1 MKFRMLVFINAAA
14 VAVTLSAV
22 NYYFQHSW
30 YDVIITFLVTLITSF
45 LVFYYLI
52 EKYVYSKIKLIYKL
66 IHNLKL
72 GRDLR
77 DALGEHISADP
88 INDVELEVK
97 EWAREKKTEID
108 ELRKQEKFRR
118 DFLSNIS
125 HEFKTPLFAIQ
136 GYIEALQDDAMDDK
150 ELARQF
156 LEKASKNVD
165 RLSYLIQDLDEI
177 SKLESGE
184 IPINLTRFKINDLIK
199 EVFEAMEI
207 KAKKHNIKLIF
218 KQKYDELTL
227 VNADREK
234 IRQVL
239 VNLID
244 NSFKYGNE
252 EGSTSVSLFELHDQV
267 LVEVTDDGIGIEEK
281 YLPRLFERFFR
292 TDTSRSRQIGG
303 SGLGLAIVKHIIEA
317 HEQTISVRSTEGLG
331 STFGFTL
338 QKSKQSLPFANIPVL
353 KT

>member
-1 MKFRMLVFINAAA
+1 MKLRILVLINAAA
-14 VAVTLSAV
+14 VAITLSAV
-22 NYYFQHSW
+22 NFYFKHSF
-30 YDVIITFLVTLITSF
+30 YDVAITFVMTIITSF

-52 EKYVYSKIKLIYKL
+52 EKYVYSKIKIIYKL

-88 INDVELEVK
+88 INDVEAEVK
-97 EWAREKKTEID
+97 EWARQKKSEID

-136 GYIEALQDDAMDDK
+136 GYIEALQDDEFEDK
-150 ELARQF
+150 ELAIQF
-156 LEKASKNVD
+156 LGKAAKNVD
-165 RLSYLIQDLDEI
+165 RLSYLIKDLDEI

-184 IPINLTRFKINDLIK
+184 IPVNLTRFKINDLIK
-199 EVFEAMEI
+199 EVFESLEI
-207 KAKKHNIKLIF
+207 KARQHNIKLIF
-218 KQKYDELTL
+218 KQKYDEPIL

-252 EGSTSVSLFELHDQV
+252 GGNTAVSLFELHDQV

-292 TDTSRSRQIGG
+292 TDSSRSRQIGG

-317 HEQTISVRSTEGLG
+317 HEQTINVRSTEGLG

-338 QKSKQSLPFANIPVL
+338 QKSKQSLPFPNIPVL
-353 KT
+353 KN

>member
-1 MKFRMLVFINAAA
+1 MKLRILVLINAAA
-14 VAVTLSAV
+14 VAITLAAV
-22 NYYFQHSW
+22 NYYFQHNW
-30 YDVIITFLVTLITSF
+30 YYVIVTFLVALITSF
-45 LVFYYLI
+45 IVFYYLI

-97 EWAREKKTEID
+97 EWARQKKSEID
-108 ELRKQEKFRR
+108 DLRKQEKFRR

-136 GYIEALQDDAMDDK
+136 GYIEAIQDDDFEDK
-150 ELARQF
+150 EMAQLFLA
-156 LEKASKNVD
+156 KAAKNVD

-184 IPINLTRFKINDLIK
+184 IPVNLTRFKINDLIK

-207 KAKKHNIKLIF
+207 KARQHNIKLIF
-218 KQKYDELTL
+218 KQKYDEPIL

-244 NSFKYGNE
+244 NSLKYGNE

-281 YLPRLFERFFR
+281 FLPRLFERFFR

-338 QKSKQSLPFANIPVL
+338 QKSKQSLPFPSIPVL
-353 KT
+353 NN

>member
-1 MKFRMLVFINAAA
+1 MKLRVLVFINALA
-14 VAVTLSAV
+14 VAITISAV
-22 NYYFQHSW
+22 NWYFQHKL
-30 YDVIITFLVTLITSF
+30 YDLAITFFTTIISSF

-77 DALGEHISADP
+77 DALGEHMSSDP
-88 INDVELEVK
+88 INDVEHEVQ

-108 ELRKQEKFRR
+108 TLRTQEKFRR

-136 GYIEALQDDAMDDK
+136 GYIEALQDDDLEDRDM
-150 ELARQF
+150 ARQF
-156 LEKASKNVD
+156 LNKASKNVD
-165 RLSYLIQDLDEI
+165 RLSYLIKDLDEI

-184 IPINLTRFKINDLIK
+184 LPINYTKFKINDLIK
-199 EVFEAMEI
+199 EVLESSEL
-207 KAKKHNIKLIF
+207 KAQQHNIKAIF
-218 KQKYDELTL
+218 KQKYDEGIQVT
-227 VNADREK
+227 ADRQK
-234 IRQVL
+234 ITQVL

-244 NSFKYGNE
+244 NSFKYGK
-252 EGSTSVSLFELHDQV
+252 EGGNTWITLFDLHDQV
-267 LVEVTDDGIGIEEK
+267 LIEVTDDGIGIEEK
-281 YLPRLFERFFR
+281 FLPRLFERFFR

-303 SGLGLAIVKHIIEA
+303 SGLGLAIVKHIVEA
-317 HEQTISVRSTEGLG
+317 HEQTINVRSTEGVG

-338 QKSKQSLPFANIPVL
+338 QKAKQNLPFAAIPIL
-353 KT
+353 KS

>member
-1 MKFRMLVFINAAA
+1 MKLRVLILINAAA
-14 VAVTLSAV
+14 VAIALSAV
-22 NYYFQHSW
+22 NYYFQHNW
-30 YDVIITFLVTLITSF
+30 YDVGITFVLSF
-45 LVFYYLI
+45 AISFIIFYYLI

-77 DALGEHISADP
+77 DALGDHIVSADP
-88 INDVELEVK
+88 IKDVQQEVK
-97 EWAREKKTEID
+97 EWASQKKIEID

-118 DFLSNIS
+118 EFLSNIS

-136 GYIEALQDDAMDDK
+136 GYIEAIQDDNFEDTDMA
-150 ELARQF
+150 AQF

-165 RLSYLIQDLDEI
+165 RLSYLIKDLDEI

-184 IPINLTRFKINDLIK
+184 IPINYSKFKVNDLIK
-199 EVFEAMEI
+199 EVFESLEL
-207 KAKKHNIKLIF
+207 KANQHSIRLIF
-218 KQKYDELTL
+218 KQKYDEPFL
-227 VNADREK
+227 VTADREK

-244 NSFKYGNE
+244 NSFKYGK
-252 EGSTSVSLFELHDQV
+252 EGGTTSVSVFDLHDQV
-267 LVEVTDDGIGIEEK
+267 LIEVTDDGIGIEEHN
-281 YLPRLFERFFR
+281 LPRLFERFFR
-292 TDTSRSRQIGG
+292 TDQSRSRQIGG

-317 HEQTISVRSTEGLG
+317 HQQTINVRSTAGLG

-338 QKSKQSLPFANIPVL
+338 QKVKQIQFPAIPVL
-353 KT
+353 KS

>member
-1 MKFRMLVFINAAA
+1 V
-14 VAVTLSAV
+14 
-22 NYYFQHSW
+22 
-30 YDVIITFLVTLITSF
+30 
-45 LVFYYLI
+45 VFYYLM
-52 EKYVYSKIKLIYKL
+52 EKYIYSKIKLIYKL

-77 DALGEHISADP
+77 DALGEHISSDP

-97 EWAREKKTEID
+97 EWARQKKTEID
-108 ELRKQEKFRR
+108 GLREQEKFRR

-136 GYIEALQDDAMDDK
+136 GYIEALQDDDFEDK
-150 ELARQF
+150 ELAKQF
-156 LEKASKNVD
+156 LDKASRNVD
-165 RLSYLIQDLDEI
+165 RLSYLIKDLDEI
-177 SKLESGE
+177 SKLETGE
-184 IPINLTRFKINDLIK
+184 MPIKYTKFKINDLVK
-199 EVFEAMEI
+199 EVFEALEM
-207 KAKKHNIKLIF
+207 KAQQHNIKLIF
-218 KQKYDELTL
+218 KQKYDEQIW

-234 IRQVL
+234 ITQVL
-239 VNLID
+239 TNLID
-244 NSFKYGNE
+244 NSFKYGKE
-252 EGSTSVSLFELHDQV
+252 EGSTAVSLFELHDQV
-267 LVEVTDDGIGIEEK
+267 LIEVTDDGIGIEEK

-317 HEQTISVRSTEGLG
+317 HQQTINVRSTEGLG

-338 QKSKQSLPFANIPVL
+338 QLARQTLPFPNIPVL

>member
-1 MKFRMLVFINAAA
+1 MKLRVLVFINALA
-14 VAVTLSAV
+14 VAITVSAV
-22 NYYFQHSW
+22 NYYFKHSW
-30 YDVIITFLVTLITSF
+30 YDVGITFVLTLTISFVT
-45 LVFYYLI
+45 FYILL
-52 EKYVYSKIKLIYKL
+52 EKYIYSKIKLIYKL

-88 INDVELEVK
+88 INDVEQEVK
-97 EWAREKKTEID
+97 EGAKEKKTEID

-136 GYIEALQDDAMDDK
+136 GYIEAIQDDEFEDLDM
-150 ELARQF
+150 ARDFMQ
-156 LEKASKNVD
+156 KAARNVD
-165 RLSYLIQDLDEI
+165 RLIYLIKDLDEI
-177 SKLESGE
+177 SKLETGE
-184 IPINLTRFKINDLIK
+184 LAINYTKFKINDLIK
-199 EVFEAMEI
+199 EVFESMER
-207 KAKKHNIKLIF
+207 KAEQHHIKLIF
-218 KQKYDELTL
+218 KEKYDEAIM

-234 IRQVL
+234 IIQVL
-239 VNLID
+239 INLID
-244 NSFKYGNE
+244 NSFKYGKE
-252 EGSTSVSLFELHDQV
+252 GGSTSLSLFELHDQV

-281 YLPRLFERFFR
+281 NLSRLFERFFR

-317 HEQTISVRSTEGLG
+317 HQQTINVRSTEGLG

-338 QKSKQSLPFANIPVL
+338 QKSKQSLPFPNISVR
-353 KT
+353 KN

>member
-1 MKFRMLVFINAAA
+1 MKLRILVFFTA
-14 VAVTLSAV
+14 VLVSLVIATAGYYLQHNWQYFAVLFITSLL
-22 NYYFQHSW
+22 
-30 YDVIITFLVTLITSF
+30 ITFF
-45 LVFYYLI
+45 VFYYLI
-52 EKYVYSKIKLIYKL
+52 ERYVYSKIKLIYKL

-77 DALGEHISADP
+77 DALGVHVGADP
-88 INDVELEVK
+88 INDVEQEVK
-97 EWAREKKTEID
+97 EWAREKKSEIE

-136 GYIEALQDDAMDDK
+136 GYIEALQDEDFDDK
-150 ELARQF
+150 KQARDF
-156 LEKASKNVD
+156 LMKAAKNVD
-165 RLSYLIQDLDEI
+165 RLSYLIKDLDEI

-199 EVFEAMEI
+199 EVMESMEM
-207 KAKKHNIKLIF
+207 KAKKHNIRLVF
-218 KQKYDELTL
+218 KEKYDEPIL

-252 EGSTSVSLFELHDQV
+252 EGTTGISLFELHDQV
-267 LVEVTDDGIGIEEK
+267 LVEVTDDGMGIEEK

-292 TDTSRSRQIGG
+292 TDSSRSRQIGG

-317 HEQTISVRSTEGLG
+317 HEQTINVRSTEGLG

-338 QKSKQSLPFANIPVL
+338 QKSK
-353 KT
+353 

>member
-1 MKFRMLVFINAAA
+1 MKLRVLIFINALA
-14 VAVTLSAV
+14 VAITLSAV
-22 NYYFQHSW
+22 NYYFQHKL
-30 YDVIITFLVTLITSF
+30 YDMTITFLVTLITSF
-45 LVFYYLI
+45 IVFYYLI

-77 DALGEHISADP
+77 DALGEHMSSDP
-88 INDVELEVK
+88 INDVEVEVK
-97 EWAREKKTEID
+97 EWARLKKTEID
-108 ELRKQEKFRR
+108 ELRTQERFRR

-136 GYIEALQDDAMDDK
+136 GYIEALQDDDFDDR

-156 LEKASKNVD
+156 LDKASKNVD
-165 RLSYLIQDLDEI
+165 RLSYLVKDLDEI

-184 IPINLTRFKINDLIK
+184 LPINYTKFKINDLIK
-199 EVFEAMEI
+199 EVLESLEM
-207 KAKKHNIKLIF
+207 KGKQHHIKLIF
-218 KQKYDELTL
+218 KQKYDEPVL
-227 VNADREK
+227 VTADREK
-234 IRQVL
+234 ITQVL

-244 NSFKYGNE
+244 NSFKYGKE
-252 EGSTSVSLFELHDQV
+252 EGHTAITLFDLHEQV
-267 LVEVTDDGIGIEEK
+267 LIEVTDDGLGIEEK

-303 SGLGLAIVKHIIEA
+303 SGLGLAIVKHIVEA
-317 HEQTISVRSTEGLG
+317 HQQTINVRSTEGVG

-338 QKSKQSLPFANIPVL
+338 QKVKPGLQFPNIPIL
-353 KT
+353 KN

>member
-1 MKFRMLVFINAAA
+1 MNAAA
-14 VAVTLSAV
+14 VAIALAAV
-22 NYYFQHSW
+22 NFYFRHSW
-30 YDVIITFLVTLITSF
+30 YDVAVTFSVTIITSF
-45 LVFYYLI
+45 LAFYYVI

-77 DALGEHISADP
+77 DALGEHVSADP
-88 INDVELEVK
+88 INDVEIEVK
-97 EWAREKKTEID
+97 EWARDKKIEID

-136 GYIEALQDDAMDDK
+136 GYIEALQEDGFDNEEQAK
-150 ELARQF
+150 LFLA
-156 LEKASKNVD
+156 KAAKNVD

-177 SKLESGE
+177 SKLETGE
-184 IPINLTRFKINDLIK
+184 IPVNLTRFKIAELIK
-199 EVFEAMEI
+199 EVFESLEI
-207 KAKKHNIKLIF
+207 KARQYNIKLIF
-218 KQKYDELTL
+218 KHKYDEPIF

-244 NSFKYGNE
+244 NSFKYGKE

-267 LVEVTDDGIGIEEK
+267 LVEVTDDGSGIEEK

-303 SGLGLAIVKHIIEA
+303 SGLGLAIVKHIVEA
-317 HEQTISVRSTEGLG
+317 HEQTINVRSTEGMG

-338 QKSKQSLPFANIPVL
+338 QKSKQALPFPNIPVL
-353 KT
+353 KN

>member
-1 MKFRMLVFINAAA
+1 MKFRILVLINA
-14 VAVTLSAV
+14 VAVAITLSAV

-30 YDVIITFLVTLITSF
+30 YYVSITFFVTLITSF
-45 LVFYYLI
+45 IVFYYLM
-52 EKYVYSKIKLIYKL
+52 EKYVHSKIKLIYKL

-77 DALGEHISADP
+77 DALGDHMSADP
-88 INDVELEVK
+88 INDVEHEVK
-97 EWAREKKTEID
+97 EWAKEKKIEIE
-108 ELRKQEKFRR
+108 ELRRQEKFRR

-136 GYIEALQDDAMDDK
+136 GYIEALQDDGLEDK
-150 ELARQF
+150 QLALDF
-156 LEKASKNVD
+156 LAKASKNVD
-165 RLSYLIQDLDEI
+165 RLSYLVTDLDEI

-199 EVFEAMEI
+199 EVMESMEL
-207 KAKKHNIKLIF
+207 KARQHNIKLIF
-218 KQKYDELTL
+218 KQKYDDPIL

-244 NSFKYGNE
+244 NSLKYGNE
-252 EGSTSVSLFELHDQV
+252 EGETAVSLFELHDQV
-267 LVEVTDDGIGIEEK
+267 LVEVTDNGIGIEEK

-292 TDTSRSRQIGG
+292 TDSSRSRQIGG

-317 HEQTISVRSTEGLG
+317 HEQTINVRSTEGLG

-338 QKSKQSLPFANIPVL
+338 QRSKQSLPFPNISVL
-353 KT
+353 KN